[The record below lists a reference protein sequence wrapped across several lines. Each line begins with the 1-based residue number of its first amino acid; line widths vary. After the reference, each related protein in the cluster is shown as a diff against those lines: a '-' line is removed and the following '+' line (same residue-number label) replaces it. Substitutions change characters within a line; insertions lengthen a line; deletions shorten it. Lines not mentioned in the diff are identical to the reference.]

1 MRLSGLGI
9 RASWLAVALS
19 SSACF
24 GRIASAESYMPSSPY
39 AEATALAGGAGG
51 QVGGASGGTSPGAV
65 PEGALPAPAQP
76 ALGNLTG
83 VLASLAP
90 EGWVV
95 GAVQVKAPADGAGEP
110 VIAPQTAALL
120 AEYGCIEVAG
130 KFFQRGQRLVI
141 ARIYRFK
148 NPECAYGAYTLMRQ
162 GSSAAVRRGDASSE
176 DDQSVSIWQDSYFVN
191 VHTTAED
198 DDEAKEL
205 VLAVA
210 DKLVA
215 GITEHAD
222 TPTIMSR
229 LPQLDRVLGS
239 EKLVMGPLGARRAAH
254 IPYIDVLSI
263 NTQGAAS
270 ADYQF
275 REPNRERLRLLV
287 IAYQSAQAA
296 RDAYGRYED
305 ALQDSR
311 ISKDSETS
319 SLFKLSDSFLLC
331 QRRGNQITIINGARK
346 RLSPYILARQLNF

>member
-1 MRLSGLGI
+1 M
-9 RASWLAVALS
+9 
-19 SSACF
+19 
-24 GRIASAESYMPSSPY
+24 ASAESHMPSSPY
-39 AEATALAGGAGG
+39 VQATALAGGAGTPVRDAPG
-51 QVGGASGGTSPGAV
+51 STSPGAV
-65 PEGALPAPAQP
+65 AEGLLPAQQ
-76 ALGNLTG
+76 ALGNVAG

-95 GAVQVKAPADGAGEP
+95 GAVQVKAPADSAGEP

-120 AEYGCIEVAG
+120 AEYGCIGVAG
-130 KFFQRGQRLVI
+130 QFFQRGQRLVI

-148 NPECAYGAYTLMRQ
+148 DAQGAFGAYTLMRE
-162 GSSAAVRRGDASSE
+162 GASAAVRRGDASSE
-176 DDQSVSIWQDSYFVN
+176 DDQSVSIWQDCYFIN
-191 VHTTAED
+191 VYTTAED

-210 DKLVA
+210 DKLIA
-215 GITEHAD
+215 GIAAHAD
-222 TPTIMSR
+222 APTIMSR

-254 IPYIDVLSI
+254 IPYIDALSI

-296 RDAYGRYED
+296 RDAYGRYQE
-305 ALQDSR
+305 ALEDSR
-311 ISKDSETS
+311 ISEDSETS

-331 QRRGNQITIINGARK
+331 QLRANQIAIINGARK
-346 RLSPYILARQLNF
+346 RLSPYMLARQLNF